1 MSLSAISR
9 DWMPRPKY
17 LLFGTIAM
25 MFLVVGYKDF
35 HLLHPSP
42 ADYAHYRPFK
52 WWLIPHGITGALAL
66 FLGPLQFSK
75 RLRQRHLDWHRRA
88 GRAYVYGVAIAAPL
102 GVYIE
107 YLKYANGV
115 GSLRLVIATVGFAA
129 LFMFTTGTGFVY
141 IKRGEVQK
149 HRRWMT
155 RSFAVALIFLETRCI
170 DQIPW
175 LAKLFQKPSDLFESH
190 SISDLWLLIIFA
202 PIAAEI
208 VLRFEDMLMRKPSGK
223 STVAAIAR

>member
-1 MSLSAISR
+1 
-9 DWMPRPKY
+9 
-17 LLFGTIAM
+17 
-25 MFLVVGYKDF
+25 MFVIVIYKDL
-35 HLLHPSP
+35 HLLHPSQ
-42 ADYAHYRPFK
+42 ADYEHYRSFK
-52 WWLIPHGITGALAL
+52 WWLIPHGVTGALAL

-75 RLRQRHLDWHRRA
+75 RLRRRYLNWHRLA

-107 YLKYANGV
+107 YLKYVNGI
-115 GSLRLVIATVGFAA
+115 GSLRLVIATVGFAT
-129 LFMFTTGTGFVY
+129 LFILTTGVGFLR
-141 IKRGEVQK
+141 IKQGNIQK

-175 LAKLFQKPSDLFESH
+175 LAALFQGPSDFFESH
-190 SISDLWLLIIFA
+190 SVADLWVLIIVA

-208 VLRFEDMLMRKPSGK
+208 VLRCEDMLTRRPLRNAASSFSG
-223 STVAAIAR
+223 